1 MESQRLLAAMCTK
14 HGLPTAYAAHL
25 VPAVAKALELQGA
38 AREEILA
45 LVERSI
51 ALRSEGLAEEERKYA
66 HLDHELL
73 VATARTLHHWRPDEA
88 LLAVGESVQRFRE
101 QGDAG

>member
-1 MESQRLLAAMCTK
+1 MDAQRLLDALCAK
-14 HGLPTAYAAHL
+14 HGLPAAYAAHL
-25 VPAVAKALELQGA
+25 EPALSKALELQGR

-45 LVERSI
+45 VVERSI
-51 ALRSEGLAEEERKYA
+51 ALRAEGLAEEERKYA

-73 VATARTLHHWRPDEA
+73 VATARTLHHWRPEEA

-101 QGDAG
+101 QGGAG

>member
-1 MESQRLLAAMCTK
+1 MDAHELLAALCAK

-25 VPAVAKALELQGA
+25 APAVAKSLELQGPS
-38 AREEILA
+38 REEILA
-45 LVERSI
+45 VVERSI
-51 ALRSEGLAEEERKYA
+51 ALRAEGLAEEERKYA
-66 HLDHELL
+66 HLDRELL

-101 QGDAG
+101 QGGAG

>member
-1 MESQRLLAAMCTK
+1 MDSPAFLAALCAK

-25 VPAVAKALELQGA
+25 VPAVAKAMELQGD
-38 AREEILA
+38 ARDEVLA
-45 LVERSI
+45 VVERSI
-51 ALRSEGLAEEERKYA
+51 ALRAQGLADEEHKYA

-73 VATARTLHHWRPDEA
+73 VATARTLHAWRPDEA

-101 QGDAG
+101 QGGAG